1 MAKVGRHYKNAVVSD
16 REGHWDL
23 HVATV
28 EDSMPIF
35 QEFDCINYLRH
46 GSLYLEQIKVL
57 EVKNPELFRRFSSLR
72 QWVVQ
77 TRKGYHCA
85 VAGDMKVEQT
95 HNRVTKGPGSCF
107 VVGENRKTAS
117 VSEYNLLYHEIGN
130 ITCLLDLVT
139 NVGSGESR

>member
-1 MAKVGRHYKNAVVSD
+1 
-16 REGHWDL
+16 
-23 HVATV
+23 
-28 EDSMPIF
+28 MPIF

-95 HNRVTKGPGSCF
+95 HNRVTNGPGSCF

-139 NVGSGESR
+139 NVGFGKSRECHLNSSFSPSRRKIYNTNVH